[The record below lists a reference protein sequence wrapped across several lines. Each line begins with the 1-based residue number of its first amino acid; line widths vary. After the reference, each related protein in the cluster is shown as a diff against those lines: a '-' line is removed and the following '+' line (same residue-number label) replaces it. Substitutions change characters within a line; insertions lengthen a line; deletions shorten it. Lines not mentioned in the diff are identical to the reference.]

1 MTLPIIEVKRCSFEA
16 AKYAVMNWH
25 YSKAMPTGTLVKF
38 GIWED
43 GNFIGAVLYGRGTNR
58 HIGSQYELDQ
68 FEICEL
74 VRVALSAHK
83 TPVSQIVAQTLKEL
97 KATNPGLRLVIS
109 YADPEQGHSGVIYK
123 AGNWLFVGA
132 PPSMP
137 YFVIN
142 GKKTHSRTAYVA
154 SRNLDWYRKNVDPE
168 ATKVTPKPKL
178 KFIYPLDKQFRRKV
192 AKLALPYPNAVEGLE
207 VSHGDSVSEVLVQS
221 QPTAPLADK
230 PLRGSRK
237 PKKISKES

>member
-1 MTLPIIEVKRCSFEA
+1 MTLPIIKVRRCSYQA
-16 AKYAVMNWH
+16 AKHAVMNWH

-74 VRVALSAHK
+74 VRVALTDHK

-132 PPSMP
+132 PSSMP

-154 SRNLDWYRKNVDPE
+154 GRNLDWYRKNVDPK
-168 ATKVTPKPKL
+168 ATKVTPQPKL